1 MLVSKS
7 PKLKKVCGPWWSA
20 YLFFILVLHTTGS
33 FAHSASIS
41 PAERISSAVQRAEER
56 HLAQS
61 RPWHVY
67 LRYRDHGG
75 HFKSLVDD
83 PAYFLSPSGKTD
95 PDAEL
100 AASIN
105 AMFSFEN
112 QGDDHFIC
120 RFPAR
125 TQWLV
130 EELALNSQD
139 LPQPA
144 CEKLNEAMTTVDPRT
159 AVLVFP
165 AAHNNGPASMFGHT
179 LLRIGSSYQ
188 SELLSHAVNY
198 AAFSTD
204 TNGLIYAFKGLF
216 GFYNGYFT
224 VLPYYEKLNEYND
237 LEHRDVW
244 EYQLDL
250 TPEEVRR
257 LVLHT
262 WELQSIASDYYFF
275 DENCSFMLLFLL
287 EAARPELQLAQEYWD
302 RFSFWVIP
310 ADTIATVRRAG
321 LIKDVKYRPSLASR
335 IEHRASLLSPEARH
349 KAHTIAVQHHPENLD
364 NPGQSMEEQR
374 QILDLAAEYLRYR
387 YSRKQIG
394 EEAFKKQFLPILRA
408 RSALGPGATEP
419 AQVPQPPQPEEGHD
433 AGRLGFGAGVRHDRF
448 FLELSWRAAYHD
460 LLDPDEG
467 FTPGAQINF
476 FALTG
481 RYFPETRNL
490 RLEDFQFVD
499 IFSLAPRD
507 LFFKPISW
515 KVKGGLT
522 RKPFRNEKDLLYLGV
537 NTGGGMA
544 WEFSRSLIVY
554 AMAEADLNVSD
565 RFQNKVA
572 LGAGPNLGMLLQI
585 TPDWKAHL
593 HGTALFYG
601 LEQHEYY
608 RGALEQNYRLSRNS
622 GLRLKARWERSF
634 DNSRA
639 EATFGFSRYF

>member
-1 MLVSKS
+1 MLVATP
-7 PKLKKVCGPWWSA
+7 PKIRQVCGPLWSA
-20 YLFFILVLHTTGS
+20 YFFLLLCLHITGAT
-33 FAHSASIS
+33 AHSEPSPQEVRLASLLR
-41 PAERISSAVQRAEER
+41 EAEER
-56 HLAQS
+56 QLAQS

-83 PAYFLSPSGKTD
+83 PAYFLSTSGKTD
-95 PDAEL
+95 PVAEL
-100 AASIN
+100 AASIR
-105 AMFSFEN
+105 AMLETPD

-130 EELALNSQD
+130 DELDLDPQE
-139 LPQPA
+139 LPQPV
-144 CEKLNEAMTTVDPRT
+144 CDKLNEAMTTVDPRT

-224 VLPYYEKLNEYND
+224 VLPYYEKLNEYSD

-302 RFSFWVIP
+302 RHSFWVIP
-310 ADTIATVRRAG
+310 PDTIATVRRAG
-321 LIKDVKYRPSLASR
+321 LIKEVKYRPSLASR
-335 IEHRASLLSPEARH
+335 IKHRASLLSPQARRT
-349 KAHTIAVQHHPENLD
+349 AYTIAVEPL
-364 NPGQSMEEQR
+364 PAVLVASGPTEEDR

-394 EEAFKKQFLPILRA
+394 EEAFKKQFLPILKA
-408 RSALGPGATEP
+408 RSSLGPGSIEP
-419 AQVPQPPQPEEGHD
+419 SQVPQPAQPEEGHD
-433 AGRLGFGAGVRHDRF
+433 AGRVVLGAGIRHDRGF
-448 FLELSWRAAYHD
+448 MELAWRAAYHD

-476 FALTG
+476 FAFTG
-481 RYFPETRNL
+481 RFFPESGNL
-490 RLEDFQFVD
+490 RLENIQLVD

-515 KVKGGLT
+515 KVKGGLS
-522 RKPFRNEKDLLYLGV
+522 RKPFRHEKDLLYLGV

-544 WEFSRSLIVY
+544 WEFSRSLIAY
-554 AMAEADLNVSD
+554 TMAEADLNASD
-565 RFQNKVA
+565 RFEDKA
-572 LGAGPNLGMLLQI
+572 AIGAGPNLGLLLQI
-585 TPDWKAHL
+585 TPGWKAHL

-601 LEQHEYY
+601 LERHEYY
-608 RGALEQNYRLSRNS
+608 RGALQQNVRLSRNS
-622 GLRLKARWERSF
+622 GLMIKALWERSF
-634 DNSRA
+634 NTSRA
-639 EATFGFSRYF
+639 EATLGFSRYF